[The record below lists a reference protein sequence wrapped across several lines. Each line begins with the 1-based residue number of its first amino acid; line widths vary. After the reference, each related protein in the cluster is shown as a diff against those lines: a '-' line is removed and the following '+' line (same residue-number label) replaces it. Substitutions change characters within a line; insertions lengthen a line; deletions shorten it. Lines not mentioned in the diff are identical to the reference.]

1 MGFFISTSL
10 GMSVGI
16 ALTLLFYRR
25 CENRFDSSRWSVLFG
40 GLAGGLV
47 TMLAQVALRIFGDTS
62 WVGDGLIPVGVSA
75 NPHSPLRELDALWRP
90 GPPEI
95 MLYVWLAGAAASLL
109 WQGAGLLRFWRRV
122 DRESRPAGRETQK
135 TLERVLREM
144 DDGLLEEKA
153 YTDNPPEVLVMPSLL
168 GPVSMLCGPK
178 LLLLDREDYDE
189 EALEAIFRH
198 ELVHAYGKSV
208 SGRRLAWALLGAGY
222 WFNPM
227 MWLLRRE
234 ARVREEYTCDREANL
249 GCSLEKRQ
257 AYARAMTALATPQK
271 REAPGTAH
279 MACGAGTLRRRVEV
293 VLREEKPRRR
303 WQNWLSTLLLF
314 ALDCAVLAC
323 AWGLFS
329 PPGQYTLTEDN
340 LLNYVGQYFLWEDMD
355 RGALTELE
363 GTYFD
368 RMETASA
375 PYGAAAVYTRFG
387 SDIFLV
393 FPEDA
398 AAADEACA
406 RLAGRLS
413 AALESVEGAGAW
425 ELSGD
430 EAEAMRKMLALDG
443 EAALTGKQLGVWQG
457 TTGDGHGFI
466 TLAQADAPEGCAVI
480 ALLWGKRWAFA

>member
-1 MGFFISTSL
+1 MGFFLSTSL

-25 CENRFDSSRWSVLFG
+25 WENRFDSSRWSVLFG
-40 GLAGGLV
+40 GLAGTQV
-47 TMLAQVALRIFGDTS
+47 MMLTRAALRIFGINSS
-62 WVGDGLIPVGVSA
+62 WAGDGLIPVGVSA
-75 NPHSPLRELDALWRP
+75 NPHPRLRELDALWRP
-90 GPPEI
+90 GPQEI
-95 MLYVWLAGAAASLL
+95 MLYIWLAGAAASLL
-109 WQGAGLLRFWRRV
+109 WQGVGLLRFWRRV
-122 DRESRPAGRETQK
+122 RRESRPAGEETQK

-153 YTDNPPEVLVMPSLL
+153 YTDNPPEVLVMPSLP

-249 GCSLEKRQ
+249 GRSLEKRQ

-271 REAPGTAH
+271 REAPGTAA

-323 AWGLFS
+323 AWFLFS
-329 PPGQYTLTEDN
+329 PPGQYTVTEDN
-340 LLNYVGQYFLWEDMD
+340 LLNYVGQSFLWEDMD

-368 RMETASA
+368 RMETASV
-375 PYGAAAVYTRFG
+375 PYGAAAVYAHS

-393 FPEDA
+393 FPENA

-413 AALESVEGAGAW
+413 AALEGVEGAGAW
-425 ELSGD
+425 EPSED

-443 EAALTGKQLGVWQG
+443 EAALTYKQLGDWQG
-457 TTGDGHGFI
+457 TIDDGHGFI
-466 TLAQADAPEGCAVI
+466 TLTRADAPEGGAVV
-480 ALLWGKRWAFA
+480 ALLWRTRRAFA